1 MVGLLIKTS
10 EEEEEF
16 EWYLDFVKKDY
27 KPKNDDLVAVFRVI
41 PAEGMSIED
50 AVGRIASESSVGTW
64 TTLYTLPP
72 RVRDLMAKGFKIIN
86 LNDGSYLAKVA
97 YPIDLFEVGNISQLM
112 SSIAGNIFGMKAIKG
127 LRLEDIYFPE
137 KYVKSFKGPVKGI
150 QGVRDSLKI
159 YNRPILA
166 TVPKPKVGMDVNE
179 YSEAAYEI
187 LSGGIDLLK
196 DDENLSNQNFIRF
209 RDRLNSVMKVIDKV
223 EKETN
228 ERKGYLV
235 NITAETDE
243 MKKRI
248 KLVADSGNQFIM
260 IDFVIIGWA
269 ALQTVRKLAE
279 EYNLAIHAHRAFHA
293 AFTRNPMHG
302 LSMFVLAK
310 LARLIGVDHIHVG
323 TPGVGKLEAKTI
335 DVINICNLLRE
346 NTYKPRDNDVFHLEQ
361 PWYGLKSVFPTSS
374 GGLHPGT
381 LPTVIENL
389 GKDIII
395 QVGGGV
401 MGHPDGPRAGGK
413 AVRQAIDAAI
423 NGIDL
428 KEYAKNHKELQR
440 ALEKWGFANPM

>member
-1 MVGLLIKTS
+1 MSYLVKIGD
-10 EEEEEF
+10 EEEEF

-27 KPKNDDLVAVFRVI
+27 KPKDDELIAIFRI
-41 PAEGMSIED
+41 TPADGISIED
-50 AVGRIASESSVGTW
+50 AVGRVASESSVGTW

-72 RVRDLMAKGFKIIN
+72 RIRNLMAKGYEIIS

-97 YPIDLFEVGNISQLM
+97 YPLDLFEEGNIPQLM

-127 LRLEDIYFPE
+127 LRLEDIYLPE
-137 KYVKSFKGPVKGI
+137 HYVKHFKGPIKGI
-150 QGVRDSLKI
+150 KGVRDSLKI
-159 YNRPILA
+159 YDRPILA
-166 TVPKPKVGMDVNE
+166 TVPKPKVGMDITE

-196 DDENLSNQNFIRF
+196 DDENLSSQNFIKF

-223 EKETN
+223 EKETG
-228 ERKGYLV
+228 EKKGYLINV
-235 NITAETDE
+235 TAETNE
-243 MKKRI
+243 MAKRI

-269 ALQTVRKLAE
+269 AVQTVRNLAE
-279 EYNLAIHAHRAFHA
+279 EYSLAIHAHRAFHA
-293 AFTRNPMHG
+293 AFTRNSSHG

-323 TPGVGKLEAKTI
+323 TPGVGKLEAKTV
-335 DVINICNLLRE
+335 DVINLCNLLRE
-346 NTYKPRDNDVFHLEQ
+346 NVYKPKDNDIFHLEQ
-361 PWYGLKSVFPTSS
+361 PWYGLKPVFPTSS

-381 LPTVIENL
+381 LPIVLETL
-389 GKDIII
+389 GKDLII

-423 NGIDL
+423 KGIKL
-428 KEYAKNHKELQR
+428 EKYAEDHKELQR
-440 ALEKWGFANPM
+440 ALEKWGFIKPI

>member
-1 MVGLLIKTS
+1 VSYLTKTS
-10 EEEEEF
+10 DEEEEF

-27 KPKNDDLVAVFRVI
+27 KPKDDELIAIFRI
-41 PAEGMSIED
+41 TPADGMSIED
-50 AVGRIASESSVGTW
+50 AVGRVASESSVGTW

-72 RVRDLMAKGFKIIN
+72 RIRNLMAKGYEIIN

-97 YPIDLFEVGNISQLM
+97 YPLDLFEEGNIPQLM

-127 LRLEDIYFPE
+127 LRLEDIYLPQDYI
-137 KYVKSFKGPVKGI
+137 KYFKGPIKGI
-150 QGVRDSLKI
+150 RGVRDSLKI
-159 YNRPILA
+159 YERPILA
-166 TVPKPKVGMDVNE
+166 TVPKPKVGMDITE

-196 DDENLSNQNFIRF
+196 DDENLSSQNFIKF
-209 RDRLNSVMKVIDKV
+209 RDRLNAIMKVIDKV
-223 EKETN
+223 EKETG
-228 ERKGYLV
+228 EQKGYLINV
-235 NITAETDE
+235 TAETNE
-243 MKKRI
+243 MIKRI

-269 ALQTVRKLAE
+269 AAQTVRNLAE

-293 AFTRNPMHG
+293 AFTRNSLHG

-323 TPGVGKLEAKTI
+323 TPGVGKLEAKTV

-346 NTYKPRDNDVFHLEQ
+346 NIYKPKDNDIFHLEQ
-361 PWYGLKSVFPTSS
+361 PWHGLKPVFPTSS

-381 LPTVIENL
+381 LPIVLETL
-389 GKDIII
+389 GKDLII

-401 MGHPDGPRAGGK
+401 MGHPDGPKAGGK
-413 AVRQAIDAAI
+413 AVRQAIDATI
-423 NGIDL
+423 KGIKL
-428 KEYAKNHKELQR
+428 EEYAKDHKELQR
-440 ALEKWGFANPM
+440 ALEKWGFTKPI